1 MKELTSKDV
10 EKTLKTGRYLII
22 RDGDN
27 VEVMFLTRVF
37 EIEEGEKDLV
47 GRVQRFRGRQA
58 KVDNQGASQILV
70 IPIALLRAMDETM
83 REKGIKWES
92 IRGTTWRIA
101 RSNGNWTAEIL
112 AETAASKES
121 DLDKAAAIL
130 DEVKKEMKKA
140 GDEMGG
146 GIYPAEAVV
155 YLAMRLNIH
164 EDVARKLV
172 DDLKEKGYEVMPEG
186 EAEEKE
192 ESNEDKILAYL
203 KKRGKATSV
212 ITVGRK
218 IGLGM
223 AELRKTIDLLIS
235 ENKIRKPK
243 EGYIELA

>member
-10 EKTLKTGRYLII
+10 EKTLKAGRYLIL
-22 RDGDN
+22 RDGDS
-27 VEVMFLTRVF
+27 VDVTFLTRVF

-83 REKGIKWES
+83 REKGMKWEG
-92 IRGTTWRIA
+92 IRGTAWHIA
-101 RSNGNWTAEIL
+101 RSNGNWTAEITIEAAAAKEKSDL
-112 AETAASKES
+112 AEAE
-121 DLDKAAAIL
+121 AIL
-130 DEVKKEMKKA
+130 DEVKKEM
-140 GDEMGG
+140 GDE
-146 GIYPAEAVV
+146 IFEAEAVV
-155 YLAMRLNIH
+155 YLAMKLNVH

-172 DDLKEKGYEVMPEG
+172 GDLKAKGYKFKSEG
-186 EAEEKE
+186 EEAEEKEE
-192 ESNEDKILAYL
+192 ESNEDKILGYL

-223 AELRKTIDLLIS
+223 AELRKVVDLLIS